1 MKGIIILLL
10 VFTFISSK
18 VDLESLIFSQFQ
30 KFIKKYHKKYSSM
43 QEFLSLFQ
51 VFRLNLKET
60 LNSSPENYITGIT
73 QFSDLTR
80 QEFAKKYLN
89 TDFPVTSFLIE
100 SKPLNNL
107 KAAPDSWDWR
117 EHSICDH
124 APDQGSCNAG
134 YIFSTLCN
142 LESLYNIKKG

>member
-1 MKGIIILLL
+1 M
-10 VFTFISSK
+10 
-18 VDLESLIFSQFQ
+18 
-30 KFIKKYHKKYSSM
+30 H
-43 QEFLSLFQ
+43 EFLSRFQ
-51 VFRLNLKET
+51 VFSLNFKET
-60 LNSSPENYITGIT
+60 LNSDPQKYLTGIT

-80 QEFAKKYLN
+80 KEFAKKYLN
-89 TDFPVTSFLIE
+89 TDFPVISLLKE
-100 SKPLNNL
+100 RKSQKNL